1 MKLKKWCGFCST
13 TFSFL
18 PLAMKKVLFLI
29 TTILIAMQLQA
40 QDVSLLNR
48 IKATNSKVKS
58 FEADLSNTLVKPKKT
73 TSQKGKLYFVSPKE
87 FAALFSEDNY
97 MIVNQSKIK
106 MDMGLFH
113 GTFKLKD
120 GGMMQ
125 SLSNIFLYGFQGR
138 IQELADE
145 NDYSLTTKTEG
156 NYHVVTGTNNKK
168 SLLGI
173 GYKQVIFKYSANDLL
188 IKEIR
193 LIDYGGSEDT
203 YTVSNVKYDIPVDKK
218 TFQF

>member
-1 MKLKKWCGFCST
+1 
-13 TFSFL
+13 
-18 PLAMKKVLFLI
+18 MKKVLILMA
-29 TTILIAMQLQA
+29 TILFAFQMPA

-48 IKATNSKVKS
+48 IKTANGKVKS

-73 TSQKGKLYFVSPKE
+73 SHQEGKLYFVKPKE
-87 FAALFSEDNY
+87 FAALFSEDSY
-97 MIVNQSKIK
+97 MIVNASKIK
-106 MDMGLFH
+106 MDIGLFH

-156 NYHVVTGTNNKK
+156 GYHVITGTINKK
-168 SLLGI
+168 KLIGV
-173 GYKQVIFKYSANDLL
+173 GYKTVVFKYHTNNLL
-188 IKEIR
+188 LKEIV
-193 LIDYGGSEDT
+193 LYDYSDDKDT
-203 YTVSNVKYDIPVDKK
+203 YTVTNVKYNVPVDKK